1 MTTVFYTRPY
11 DRFIEIQTNLRR
23 KKLDRTNQGSNF
35 LGGSFNNRDNLE
47 EKFNPNILK
56 DYFSTRKDPSIFKS
70 IAAVFLDRSNE
81 TS

>member
-11 DRFIEIQTNLRR
+11 DRLIELQTNVRR
-23 KKLDRTNQGSNF
+23 KKVDRTNQGFNF
-35 LGGSFNNRDNLE
+35 LGSSFNNRDNLE
-47 EKFNPNILK
+47 EKINPSILK
-56 DYFSTRKDPSIFKS
+56 DYFSTRKDLSIFKS